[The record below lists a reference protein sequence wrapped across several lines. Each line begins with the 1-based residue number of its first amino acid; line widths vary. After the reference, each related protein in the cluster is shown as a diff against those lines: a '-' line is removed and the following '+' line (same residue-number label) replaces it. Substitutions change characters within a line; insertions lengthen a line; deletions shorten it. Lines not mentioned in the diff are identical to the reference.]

1 MFVVYLHIA
10 SFMNTYIYIY
20 IYIFFFFLN
29 FYYYTKVGVPWLVLP
44 RTHIFFFIFIF
55 CIYFLNLI
63 TKNIE
68 YPILHLIFT
77 YKKLLFSLLCSQ
89 SFPTILSFVYE
100 NAIEL
105 ILLKMK
111 MPKNCFCNLFSFSH
125 FLGIEKKKKNPQ
137 TSFSLVGPTK
147 NKK

>member
-1 MFVVYLHIA
+1 MIGSSKNSYFV
-10 SFMNTYIYIY
+10 
-20 IYIFFFFLN
+20 
-29 FYYYTKVGVPWLVLP
+29 
-44 RTHIFFFIFIF
+44 FIFIF

-125 FLGIEKKKKNPQ
+125 FLGGIENENEKKKKKKKSNKFF
-137 TSFSLVGPTK
+137 TSKSHEEYEI
-147 NKK
+147 KKYNTSYF